1 MTLPLKLAAFERYAL
16 GEFANPLTY
25 TIRLCCRGRLE
36 EAAFRN
42 AVAQALARQPLLRA
56 CATRESGQWF
66 PAPDPQPWLQ
76 VLRAG
81 EPFRYPSTEQIDLA
95 HEAGLR
101 IWVQTGQP
109 TDDGAHDSG
118 GDDGVELRFQFHHA
132 CCDGVG
138 AYGFIAEILARY
150 DRLMR
155 PGSQVEPP
163 PLDEALLLERERFGL
178 SWWRLLRRLPLEI
191 LGILVGLGG
200 SLFIRPAVAASSPA
214 PPCDAE
220 TWRTHVRMPA
230 ITFGT
235 AALAHWRE
243 TARAAR
249 ATLNDLL
256 LCEIFH
262 VLQEWNVQHGAPS
275 KPIRVT
281 LPMNLRVAGQER
293 MPAAN
298 VVGMTFIDRNARRF
312 RRPGALLKSIGWE
325 MRLQKAGRF
334 PLTSV
339 RFCQFPWCLRIVTR
353 PGRPAGTAVLSNMG
367 RVFADSPLVQSDG
380 KLRSGELTVERVES
394 APPVMPQID
403 LSFSAL
409 SYAGGL
415 SLILNYDR
423 RRFAPADADALLQA
437 LVDRL
442 RALLPAELRA
452 ADPGILA

>member
-16 GEFANPLTY
+16 GEFANPMTY
-25 TIRLCCRGRLE
+25 TIRLCCRGRLDE
-36 EAAFRN
+36 GAFRT
-42 AVAQALARQPLLRA
+42 AVEQALQRQPLLRA
-56 CATRESGQWF
+56 CAELESGQWL
-66 PAPDPQPWLQ
+66 PAPQPQPWLQ
-76 VLRAG
+76 AIRAG
-81 EPFRYPSTEQIDLA
+81 EPFRYPTEERIDLTR
-95 HEAGLR
+95 EAGLR
-101 IWVQTGQP
+101 IWMQTGQP
-109 TDDGAHDSG
+109 TESG

-138 AYGFIAEILARY
+138 AYAFIAEIFARY
-150 DRLMR
+150 DRLTR

-163 PLDEALLLERERFGL
+163 PLDESLLLDRERFGL
-178 SWWRLLRRLPLEI
+178 SWWGLLCRLPLEA

-200 SLFIRPAVAASSPA
+200 MLLIRPVAAAASQV

-220 TWRTHVRMPA
+220 TLRRHVRMPA
-230 ITFGT
+230 ITFGK
-235 AALAHWRE
+235 AALASWLE

-256 LCEIFH
+256 LCETFS
-262 VLQEWNVQHGAPS
+262 VLQEWNARHDAPL
-275 KPIRVT
+275 KPIRLT

-298 VVGMTFIDRNARRF
+298 VVGMIFIDRNARKY

-325 MRLQKAGRF
+325 MRLLKAGRF

-339 RFCQFPWCLRIVTR
+339 RFCQLPGCMRILTR
-353 PGRPAGTAVLSNMG
+353 PGRPASTAVLSNMG
-367 RVFADSPLVQSDG
+367 RVFADSPLIQSDG

-415 SLILNYDR
+415 TLVLNYDR
-423 RRFAPADADALLQA
+423 RRFTPADADALLQS

-442 RALLPAELRA
+442 VSLLPAELRDA
-452 ADPGILA
+452 GPRSLA